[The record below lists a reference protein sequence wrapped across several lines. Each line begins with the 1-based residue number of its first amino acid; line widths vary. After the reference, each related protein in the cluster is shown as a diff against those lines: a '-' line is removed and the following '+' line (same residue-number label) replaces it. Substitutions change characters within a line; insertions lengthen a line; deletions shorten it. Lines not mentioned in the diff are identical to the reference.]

1 MNTFNKHFKQKTHKM
16 KRLAKTIKVTFFI
29 FGVLFF
35 VMIALAFTSAP
46 FYIHFRLGQSPND
59 NVEITHPQQVVMF
72 GGAGM
77 PSEDNLMRLYHTAAL
92 ARHYEVPVLL
102 VHPEDSLC
110 QAEMARLLRQGGI
123 DSILYMTNGTNTRS
137 QALEL
142 MVNYPE
148 LAESQFIV
156 VTSPEHVRRTIKCL
170 NKVGFNNVIG
180 KAAYPATVD
189 FDLSL
194 KKQKLGGNETI
205 PSVESVKMRYTF
217 FNYMKLEI
225 ICLREYFA
233 LGYYKIKGWI

>member
-1 MNTFNKHFKQKTHKM
+1 MKTFKKCFKRKNHKM
-16 KRLAKTIKVTFFI
+16 KRLAIIIKVIFFTLGI
-29 FGVLFF
+29 LFF
-35 VMIALAFTSAP
+35 MMIALAFTSAP
-46 FYIHFRLGQSPND
+46 FYMHFRLGQNPNED
-59 NVEITHPQQVVMF
+59 VEISDPRQVVMF

-92 ARHYEVPVLL
+92 ARHFEVPVLL

-110 QAEMARLLRQGGI
+110 QAEMTRLLRQGDI
-123 DSILYMTNGTNTRS
+123 DSILYMTEGANTRS

-142 MVNYPE
+142 MAQYPK
-148 LAESQFIV
+148 LAEEQLIV

-170 NKVGFNNVIG
+170 NKVGFQNVIG

-194 KKQKLGGNETI
+194 KKQKLGGNESI

-217 FNYMKLEI
+217 FNYLKLEI
-225 ICLREYFA
+225 TCLREYCA
-233 LGYYKIKGWI
+233 LAYYRIKGWI

>member
-1 MNTFNKHFKQKTHKM
+1 MR
-16 KRLAKTIKVTFFI
+16 RLAKTIKA
-29 FGVLFF
+29 LFF
-35 VMIALAFTSAP
+35 TLGILFFLMIVLAFTSAP
-46 FYIHFRLGQSPND
+46 FWAHYRLGQNPNE
-59 NVEITHPQQVVMF
+59 EIQLSNPQYVVMF

-92 ARHYEVPVLL
+92 ARHFEVPVLL

-110 QAEMARLLRQGGI
+110 QAEMTRLLRQGGI
-123 DSILYMTNGTNTRS
+123 DSILYMTKGANTRS

-142 MVNYPE
+142 IAQYPE
-148 LAESQFIV
+148 LTEEQLIV

-170 NKVGFNNVIG
+170 NKVGFQNVIG

-194 KKQKLGGNETI
+194 KKQKLGGNEAI

-217 FNYMKLEI
+217 FNYLKLEI
-225 ICLREYFA
+225 TCLREYFA
-233 LGYYKIKGWI
+233 LAYYKIKGWI